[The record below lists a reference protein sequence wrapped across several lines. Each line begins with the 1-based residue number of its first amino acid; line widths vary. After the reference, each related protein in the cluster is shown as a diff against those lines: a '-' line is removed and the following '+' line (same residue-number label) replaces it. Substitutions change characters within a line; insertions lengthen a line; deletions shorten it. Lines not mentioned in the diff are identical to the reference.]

1 MGLKVRWSFMALL
14 RGGQRRP
21 RRLRRHRPAIRRPVL
36 GIFRVHGLAL
46 TGRLEALGLVRPPTD
61 ARGARSASAEQ
72 SSRNLTADG
81 MARISRTSA
90 AAARPC

>member
-1 MGLKVRWSFMALL
+1 M
-14 RGGQRRP
+14 
-21 RRLRRHRPAIRRPVL
+21 L

-46 TGRLEALGLVRPPTD
+46 TGRLEAIGLVDVPRPTRE
-61 ARGARSASAEQ
+61 ALRSASAEQ

-81 MARISRTSA
+81 MARIPAPLSLPRTGTPWPQSLVSSRGASHVPSRVASA